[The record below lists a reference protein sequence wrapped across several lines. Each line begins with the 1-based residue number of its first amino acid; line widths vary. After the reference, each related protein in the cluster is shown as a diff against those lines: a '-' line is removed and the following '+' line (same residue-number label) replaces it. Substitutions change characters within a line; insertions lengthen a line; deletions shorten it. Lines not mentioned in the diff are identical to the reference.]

1 MSDTKPASV
10 ATVEP
15 IAYVSDRRGFLTEP
29 LRPDQLPTQRNVHL
43 VLSAPGAVRGN
54 HYHRRGTEV
63 MVVVGPALI
72 RIREAGVVR
81 DVHVPD
87 RQAFRFTFPPGVAHA
102 IQSTG
107 SSPLVFVC
115 FNTELYDARAP
126 DAVPD
131 ILIDPTSPAPD
142 AGSTA

>member
-1 MSDTKPASV
+1 MSDTNV

-15 IAYVSDRRGFLTEP
+15 ISFVSDRRGFLTEP
-29 LRPDQLPTQRNVHL
+29 LRPDQLPAQRNVHL

-63 MVVVGPALI
+63 MVVVGPALV

-107 SSPLVFVC
+107 SSPLVFVS
-115 FNTELYDARAP
+115 FNTELFDPRAP
-126 DAVPD
+126 DTVPD
-131 ILIDPTSPAPD
+131 ILIDPV
-142 AGSTA
+142 

>member
-15 IAYVSDRRGFLTEP
+15 ISFVSDRRGFLTEP
-29 LRPDQLPTQRNVHL
+29 LRPDQLPAQRNVHL

-63 MVVVGPALI
+63 MVVVGPALV
-72 RIREAGVVR
+72 RIREAGIVR

-87 RQAFRFTFPPGVAHA
+87 RQALRFTFPPGVAHA

-115 FNTELYDARAP
+115 FNTELYDAQAS

-142 AGSTA
+142 AGSAA